1 MPGEDFKASEQPWN
15 IFHLPAHEQLLRGLR
30 RGCGGGVPERGE
42 CQEPD
47 FLQLYL
53 KLEPSARPIFQP
65 PGQGQ
70 VTCVF
75 SDLFKAPLK
84 CLCGSQF

>member
-15 IFHLPAHEQLLRGLR
+15 ISHLACTRTAFEGPSK
-30 RGCGGGVPERGE
+30 GCAGGVPERGE